1 MKFYGLWIIPAV
13 LALPMSAAQ
22 ADVSLEHSVTVR
34 VTKFKQPLV
43 KLKMFT
49 NWTEQRNRVLV
60 KYDLNGLAQTG
71 AKIGELVEQFDAL
84 TDDAAGDAA
93 KDATKKTPKSSPLF
107 GGVGF
112 VQRLDDD
119 HLLAYSSQ
127 THSYINEAMK
137 PLLEKLRFDPWKK
150 LAPKLSKEAPPDL
163 TPEQRQRLGAEVRA
177 ATSPLLRKV
186 LHMYFRPLPNTRT
199 FDGIEAHGYRL
210 TMLFNAGGIQ
220 PKQQQWMRSNM
231 EFWMA
236 SDLPGDETIRAFQKT
251 SQDPARRALFKSSS
265 MWVNEFWPVV
275 WQTMPEE
282 LIQAVETLV
291 PPAQSPRAGFGGTLV
306 RLYYTTVLPPLQ
318 RASTGDVREEI
329 ALTRRSTDTI
339 TESVFE
345 APAGY
350 KQVKLDPYLN
360 KYKDLIKGKIP
371 GMSTFAD
378 FNESMGFSWQ
388 AWHEYT
394 KALRSQMPLG
404 MR

>member
-1 MKFYGLWIIPAV
+1 MKFYCLWVPIV
-13 LALPMSAAQ
+13 MALPMSAAR
-22 ADVSLEHSVTVR
+22 ADVSLEHSVTLR

-43 KLKMFT
+43 KLKLFT

-60 KYDLNGLAQTG
+60 KYDLSGLPQTG
-71 AKIGELVEQFDAL
+71 AKIGDLIEQFDAM
-84 TDDAAGDAA
+84 TNDASSTNAA
-93 KDATKKTPKSSPLF
+93 SDSAKKTAKGSPLF

-119 HLLAYSSQ
+119 HLLAYSTQ
-127 THSYINEAMK
+127 THSYINEALK

-186 LHMYFRPLPNTRT
+186 LHLYFRPLPNTRT

-210 TMLFNAGGIQ
+210 TMLFNVGGIR
-220 PKQQQWMRSNM
+220 PKQQQWTRSNM
-231 EFWMA
+231 EYWIA
-236 SDLPGDETIRAFQKT
+236 ADLPGDETIRTFQKAA
-251 SQDPARRALFKSSS
+251 QDPARRALFKSSS

-318 RASTGDVREEI
+318 RASAGDVREEVV
-329 ALTRRSTDTI
+329 LTRRSTDTVAP
-339 TESVFE
+339 TVFE
-345 APAGY
+345 APTGY
-350 KQVKLDPYLN
+350 KQVQLDPYFK
-360 KYKDLIKGKIP
+360 KYKDLLKGKMP

-394 KALRSQMPLG
+394 KALHSQMPFP
-404 MR
+404 MP